1 MKPLIWLAA
10 LQKKGVSDA
19 LNLALV
25 LEDGM
30 RIMVPDEEQARQ
42 WMEPGRFP
50 VGYRETPGKRW

>member
-1 MKPLIWLAA
+1 MYEAIDMAGGITE
-10 LQKKGVSDA
+10 KGVSDA

-42 WMEPGRFP
+42 VDGN
-50 VGYRETPGKRW
+50 REDFRWDT